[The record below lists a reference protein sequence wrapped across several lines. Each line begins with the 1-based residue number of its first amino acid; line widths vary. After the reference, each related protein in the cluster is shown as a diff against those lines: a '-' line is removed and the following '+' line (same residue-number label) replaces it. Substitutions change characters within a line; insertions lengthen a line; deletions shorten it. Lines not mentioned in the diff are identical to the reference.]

1 METLYLYCAA
11 IGASLLFGQFLLSL
25 FGISHHVDLGGGTD
39 ADLQTDASALHV
51 DTHFDHPDR
60 GGHWFVGM
68 LSFRAIVS
76 AVAVF
81 GLVGLGVD
89 SLLNP
94 PAPATAFVFALAA
107 GGGMMYAVGWLL
119 RMAYGLRSDG
129 TVHIERTV
137 GLTGRTYLTIPAH
150 KAGPGKVTVR
160 VQGRIME
167 YAAMTSGEAVPT
179 GVAVVVLSVLTP
191 QLLEVA
197 PAETESTLPLGDASR
212 V

>member
-1 METLYLYCAA
+1 METLYIYCAA
-11 IGASLLFGQFLLSL
+11 IGVSLLLGQVLLSL
-25 FGISHHVDLGGGTD
+25 FGLSHHVDIGGDHDVDVHADAPGSHGGGH
-39 ADLQTDASALHV
+39 ADQG
-51 DTHFDHPDR
+51 DR
-60 GGHWFVGM
+60 GGHWYVGM

-94 PAPATAFVFALAA
+94 PAPATAFLLALAA

-119 RMAYGLRSDG
+119 RVAYGLRSDG

-137 GLTGRTYLTIPAH
+137 GLAGRTYLTIPAH
-150 KAGPGKVTVR
+150 KAGAGKVTVR

-167 YAAMTSGEAVPT
+167 YPAMTCGEAIPT
-179 GVAVVVLSVLTP
+179 GTAVVVLSVLTP
-191 QLLEVA
+191 QSLEVA
-197 PAETESTLPLGDASR
+197 PAETESTLPLGGPSR